1 MLLETLDIKHN
12 DVIIYS
18 QNLFDLEKNFK
29 IINKDDP
36 NKEHRKISYSEVCR
50 IANEFTPKNLIV
62 YRLLTNIKD
71 FEISLSKYGFML
83 NINGVNELIY
93 FDPIY
98 AVKDLE
104 DYPYKINFNE
114 LRFRIQQVGLTTLN
128 RKGNLP
134 NYAEIY
140 NIDLEAIEA
149 KFQNDKVFAD
159 AIFSVSAK
167 TKHDKME
174 IISKVPDRK
183 KIIQEKPIAR
193 KEKFIE
199 KISEQPA
206 EKEKTKSDKISEI
219 PKMVSNQIVDQKNK
233 TKNEQQH
240 IDGIKI
246 IKHEISED
254 KDFDYKQIMKIN
266 FKGAS
271 GINGKKL
278 ISNVQTKGQPEPNVL
293 PKLVKTEERTKS
305 SFGKFL
311 EEKHA
316 DSKEKKKDHST
327 GEIKVSPLIDIFKS
341 PTSLANFV
349 KERENK
355 QVILKL
361 DRK

>member
-29 IINKDDP
+29 VINKDDP
-36 NKEHRKISYSEVCR
+36 NKEHKKISYSDVCR
-50 IANEFTPKNLIV
+50 TVNEFTPKNIIV
-62 YRLLTNIKD
+62 YRLMTNIKN
-71 FEISLSKYGFML
+71 FEINLSKYGFML

-159 AIFSVSAK
+159 AIFSVNVNQK
-167 TKHDKME
+167 PDKSE
-174 IISKVPDRK
+174 IDSKASFRK
-183 KIIQEKPIAR
+183 KILIEKPISK
-193 KEKFIE
+193 KEDIIKKGFSKQTE
-199 KISEQPA
+199 SE
-206 EKEKTKSDKISEI
+206 TIKSDKISEN
-219 PKMVSNQIVDQKNK
+219 PKMVSNLIVDQKNK

-278 ISNVQTKGQPEPNVL
+278 ISNVQTKGQTEPNVL

-311 EEKHA
+311 DEKNT

-327 GEIKVSPLIDIFKS
+327 GELRASPLIDIFKS
-341 PTSLANFV
+341 PTSLTNFV
-349 KERENK
+349 KEREK
-355 QVILKL
+355 RQVILKL
-361 DRK
+361 DKK